1 MNNPNQGGSQEA
13 SKTDQ
18 QGDNKPN
25 PQQQQNQGDG
35 KQDGSKP
42 DQQQQK

>member
-13 SKTDQ
+13 PKTSPESDNKQ
-18 QGDNKPN
+18 QQGQGDN
-25 PQQQQNQGDG
+25 

-42 DQQQQK
+42 DQQQK